1 MSPPATL
8 YSVGS
13 QSVTCI
19 KSMLT
24 RPFWASKGL
33 CTNPAP
39 RTPPVKTFD
48 DFQSTYTLTT
58 KNAYHFIGIHVLQT
72 SKSLTTKGDL
82 HLLSP
87 YKITHWGKMFFSPCH
102 ECGTKKK
109 IASSH
114 EESNLKP
121 SNSALRCSTTGPQRL
136 YGERGPDLRSSCI
149 TRVRHTSRI
158 SDVCNVMFVYRVRKM
173 VRLNSVKK

>member
-48 DFQSTYTLTT
+48 DFQSTYTLTKKTHTTSSAYTYYRRVNLQPLRVTCIYFLLT
-58 KNAYHFIGIHVLQT
+58 KLHIGQRC
-72 SKSLTTKGDL
+72 
-82 HLLSP
+82 
-87 YKITHWGKMFFSPCH
+87 FSPCH

-109 IASSH
+109 IGSSH

-121 SNSALRCSTTGPQRL
+121 SNSAL
-136 YGERGPDLRSSCI
+136 YGERGPNLRSSCI
-149 TRVRHTSRI
+149 TRVLHTSRI

>member
-13 QSVTCI
+13 QSVACI

-87 YKITHWGKMFFSPCH
+87 YNITHWGKMFFTLSWMWDKEKNWEFPWGIEPQTFEFRAQMLFH
-102 ECGTKKK
+102 WATETLWWARPKFTKFMY
-109 IASSH
+109 
-114 EESNLKP
+114 N
-121 SNSALRCSTTGPQRL
+121 
-136 YGERGPDLRSSCI
+136 
-149 TRVRHTSRI
+149 TRPAY
-158 SDVCNVMFVYRVRKM
+158 F
-173 VRLNSVKK
+173 

>member
-87 YKITHWGKMFFSPCH
+87 YNITHWGKMFFTLSWMWDK
-102 ECGTKKK
+102 EK
-109 IASSH
+109 IGSSH
-114 EESNLKP
+114 EESNLRP

-136 YGERGPDLRSSCI
+136 YGERGPNLRSSCI
-149 TRVRHTSRI
+149 ARVLHTSRI
-158 SDVCNVMFVYRVRKM
+158 SDVCNVMFMYRLRKM